1 MDSESE
7 PIIGEE
13 VSVGEEDE
21 EEGCASTFHD
31 KLQLQL
37 SQDLVETD
45 DLSVLG
51 NFLDGGK
58 GFTGTK
64 LLCKILFLF
73 TCSLA
78 GLQAA
83 VVVTVLAE
91 FFPRIFFPCLAMIT
105 KQSLRVDPDDG
116 ETVEHTTTES
126 SDTSTT
132 KSLLV
137 L

>member
-1 MDSESE
+1 
-7 PIIGEE
+7 
-13 VSVGEEDE
+13 V
-21 EEGCASTFHD
+21 FHD

-58 GFTGTK
+58 GLTGTK

-78 GLQAA
+78 GEGSP
-83 VVVTVLAE
+83 VVA
-91 FFPRIFFPCLAMIT
+91 
-105 KQSLRVDPDDG
+105 
-116 ETVEHTTTES
+116 
-126 SDTSTT
+126 
-132 KSLLV
+132 
-137 L
+137 